1 MHIIQQATPE
11 HVQEIVALWTK
22 LMNIHKEMDAH
33 YFSETDNTINEY
45 KSSIDWSINHKSN
58 KVFIALMDDKVIGY
72 VTAHLVYYSNSQ
84 YNNNS
89 HCSIDDIMID
99 EDYRHSGIGNALLEE
114 VKSWSQSE
122 GIKTIQLNVFSK
134 NEKALGFFK
143 NQGFENLFHHLE
155 LKM

>member
-1 MHIIQQATPE
+1 MHIIQQATAE
-11 HVQEIVALWTK
+11 HVQEIVILWTK
-22 LMNIHKEMDAH
+22 LMNLHKEMDAH

-143 NQGFENLFHHLE
+143 NQGFENLFPHSE